1 MEGKARLCE
10 GLQFVGRSD
19 SGHSIVMDGPVAAG
33 GSDTALRP
41 SELVLIGLAGCTG
54 MDVISILRKKRQ
66 PVTGLE
72 VVVSA
77 EQAAEHPR
85 AFRRLKVRYIVQG
98 AGVDE
103 AAVRRAIELSE
114 EKYCSVGATL
124 KESVEMTSS
133 FEITS

>member
-1 MEGKARLCE
+1 MEGRATFRE
-10 GLQFVGRSD
+10 GLQFVGRSE
-19 SGHSIVMDGPVAAG
+19 SGHSVVMDGPVAAG
-33 GSDTALRP
+33 GSDAAVRP

-72 VVVSA
+72 VAVHA
-77 EQAAEHPR
+77 EQAEEHPR
-85 AFRRLKVRYIVQG
+85 AFRRLKVRYIVRG

-103 AAVRRAIELSE
+103 TAVRRAIELSE

-124 KESVEMTSS
+124 REPVDITSS
-133 FEITS
+133 FEITP

>member
-1 MEGKARLCE
+1 
-10 GLQFVGRSD
+10 
-19 SGHSIVMDGPVAAG
+19 MDGPVAG
-33 GSDTALRP
+33 GGYDAAIRP

-66 PVTGLE
+66 TVTGLE
-72 VVVSA
+72 VVISA
-77 EQAAEHPR
+77 EQADEHPR

-124 KESVEMTSS
+124 REPVEITSS